1 MRKKRKLNISK
12 IVVLIAVVIILV
24 LGVFFVLNKSKENKK
39 LLMIELTTLEE
50 ANTFTKDNNLKLE
63 VSYEYSN
70 ITKYQKRYWTK
81 R

>member
-24 LGVFFVLNKSKENKK
+24 LGVFFILNRSKEDKK

-63 VSYEYSN
+63 VSYEYSDEIEKDKVLN
-70 ITKYQKRYWTK
+70 
-81 R
+81 